1 MGFQEKQGLDGR
13 AYSQSAQGGV
23 WVEGTL
29 AFEDLEHSEGS
40 TIMFFLLQKDCLQRS
55 RPGFFFFFLSI
66 YFPTERDGGEKKCTL
81 GVQVRPQSAQQT
93 PA

>member
-1 MGFQEKQGLDGR
+1 M
-13 AYSQSAQGGV
+13 
-23 WVEGTL
+23 EGIL

-55 RPGFFFFFLSI
+55 RPGFFFFFKSI
-66 YFPTERDGGEKKCTL
+66 HFPTERDGGEGRCTL
-81 GVQVRPQSAQQT
+81 GVQVKPQSAQQT